1 MKDPCHGLDDKCST
15 NPMCYHKPYELKFTD
30 TGGVVY
36 NSEIYD
42 KCKDGRVIYKFT
54 RPSPQNDI
62 YNIRKKNGN
71 NFYVYRGSDPLDKEA
86 FCSLDQD
93 TSQSGISYFED
104 FMVSGPFEHDHM
116 RSKYFRNTMSKFSFF
131 NTISNNTNPMC
142 YHKPNIFQLD
152 IRNMCLSSEKIKS
165 L

>member
-1 MKDPCHGLDDKCST
+1 M
-15 NPMCYHKPYELKFTD
+15 YHKPYELKFTD

-93 TSQSGISYFED
+93 TSQSGISNYGT
-104 FMVSGPFEHDHM
+104 GPFEHDH
-116 RSKYFRNTMSKFSFF
+116 RGQNTLETQCQSSLSSIPYPKLCLPKY
-131 NTISNNTNPMC
+131 IST
-142 YHKPNIFQLD
+142 
-152 IRNMCLSSEKIKS
+152 RNMCLSSEKDKEFADSKGIRTIFHEKMTQPGFS
-165 L
+165 GKWNSYLN